1 MPELS
6 RCHTPVFGPIPGR
19 LVFLGATPAPKVIQS
34 IDIGISRSSFLFAPT
49 PHHTRSP
56 TRSTSPME
64 LTIQTRGGRPS
75 KRFPLTVSLSSK
87 QPTVGELKRQIEKQ
101 TKLGFHRQRLTTLDK
116 KLPLDDE
123 DKKVVDF
130 GVNDGDKLEI
140 KDLGSQMRG
149 FAIRKSWSAVFMSEY
164 AGPLFIH
171 PIFYFG
177 SKLIY
182 RQDFVHSRMQKY
194 AIVGHYVKR
203 ELETIFVHRFSSA
216 TMPLFNLFK
225 KLVPSAFPP
234 ISLLRA
240 QALTPK
246 ERAFFSCGHYW
257 GLSGLLLA
265 PPLYGPWNGAQALK
279 GTIRDTDK
287 WIYAWVALWAFGEL
301 SNLSTH
307 ITLRNLRPAG
317 TKTRAIPRGYGFGLV
332 SCPNYFF
339 ETIAWVAF
347 TGLTLD
353 YAAAFFSVVAV
364 VQMYVWA
371 VKKHRRYRKEFGKDY
386 PRGRKAMFPFLA

>member
-1 MPELS
+1 
-6 RCHTPVFGPIPGR
+6 
-19 LVFLGATPAPKVIQS
+19 
-34 IDIGISRSSFLFAPT
+34 
-49 PHHTRSP
+49 
-56 TRSTSPME
+56 ME
-64 LTIQTRGGRPS
+64 LTIQSRGERPS

-101 TKLGFHRQRLTTLDK
+101 TKLGFRRQRITTLDK
-116 KLPLDDE
+116 KVPLDDE
-123 DKKVVDF
+123 DKKVTDF
-130 GVNDGDKLEI
+130 GVKDGDKLEI
-140 KDLGSQMRG
+140 KDLGPQM
-149 FAIRKSWSAVFMSEY
+149 SWSAVFMSEY

-171 PIFYFG
+171 PIFYLG

-182 RQDFVHSRMQKY
+182 RQDFVHSRMQKI
-194 AIVGHYVKR
+194 ALALVLGHYAKR

-216 TMPLFNLFK
+216 TMPLLNLFK
-225 KLVPSAFPP
+225 N
-234 ISLLRA
+234 
-240 QALTPK
+240 
-246 ERAFFSCGHYW
+246 HYW

-265 PPLYGPWNGAQALK
+265 PPLYGPWNSAQALK
-279 GTIRDTDK
+279 GTVRDTDK

-317 TKTRAIPRGYGFGLV
+317 TKTRAIPHGYGFSLV

-347 TGLTLD
+347 TGLTLN
-353 YAAAFFSVVAV
+353 YAAAFFSIVAV

-371 VKKHRRYRKEFGKDY
+371 VKKHKRYRKEFGKDY
-386 PRGRKAMFPFLA
+386 PRARKAMFPFLA

>member
-1 MPELS
+1 
-6 RCHTPVFGPIPGR
+6 
-19 LVFLGATPAPKVIQS
+19 
-34 IDIGISRSSFLFAPT
+34 
-49 PHHTRSP
+49 
-56 TRSTSPME
+56 ME

-101 TKLGFHRQRLTTLDK
+101 TKLGFHRQRITTLDK

-140 KDLGSQMRG
+140 KDLGPQMCG
-149 FAIRKSWSAVFMSEY
+149 FAIRKMFLYNLVGGRASLGASALGFSSVIGVLGFMSEY
-164 AGPLFIH
+164 AGPLVIH

-182 RQDFVHSRMQKY
+182 RQDFVHSRMQKIALALVVAHY
-194 AIVGHYVKR
+194 AKR

-225 KLVPSAFPP
+225 KLVPFAFPP
-234 ISLLRA
+234 IPLLRA